1 MKLHL
6 HIDNRL
12 IHGQV
17 TVTWCSFYGANMI
30 VVVNDKVAV
39 DPIQKIML
47 PQAARGLPTK
57 VLGVKEAVDYLK
69 TLENQSGAALVIAKT
84 PQDALGLL
92 DGGLKFESVNVGNQA
107 PVPGTKPV
115 MVFPWIAATPEDAQT
130 YQKIAAYGYRITPK
144 RTPAD
149 RDIDLVEE
157 LKKKKLLV

>member
-1 MKLHL
+1 MRLHL

-30 VVVNDKVAV
+30 VVADDKVAA
-39 DPIQKIML
+39 DPIQKVML

-57 VLGVKEAVDYLK
+57 VMSVKDAIEYLK
-69 TLENQSGAALVIAKT
+69 TLDAQQGSVLIIAKT
-84 PQDALGLL
+84 PQDALELL
-92 DGGLKFESVNVGNQA
+92 EGGIKVESINVGNQA

-115 MVFPWIAATPEDAQT
+115 MVFPWIAVTPDDAQT
-130 YQKIAAYGYRITPK
+130 FQKIAALGYRITPK

-149 RDIDLVEE
+149 RDYDLVEE
-157 LKKKKLLV
+157 IRKKKLLA

>member
-1 MKLHL
+1 VKLFL

-30 VVVNDKVAV
+30 VVVNDKVAA
-39 DPIQKIML
+39 DPIQKVML

-57 VLGVKEAVDYLK
+57 VFGINDAVNYLK
-69 TLENQSGAALVIAKT
+69 SLDNQQGAVLVIAKT

-92 DGGLKFESVNVGNQA
+92 EGGLQFESINVGNQA

-115 MVFPWIAATPEDAQT
+115 MVFPWIAVTSDDAQT
-130 YQKIAAYGYRITPK
+130 YQKITSHGYRITPR
-144 RTPAD
+144 RTPSD
-149 RDIDLVEE
+149 RDADLLEE
-157 LKKKKLLV
+157 IKKKKLLA